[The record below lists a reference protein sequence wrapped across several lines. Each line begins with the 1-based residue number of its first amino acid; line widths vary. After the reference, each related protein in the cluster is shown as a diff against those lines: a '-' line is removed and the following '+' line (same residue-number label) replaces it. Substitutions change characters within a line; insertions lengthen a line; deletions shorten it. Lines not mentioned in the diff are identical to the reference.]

1 MDTLQ
6 TKIQDPY
13 LKPVLISGLLIVFLS
28 VLFSPAIFLWALI
41 AGFLAVRLAQKKSK
55 DLLPLMDAVLLGLF
69 SGLVGGALLNLIIV
83 FTFSS
88 FDSQRLLVSMI
99 EKNWPSDMVK
109 VPNIQELIPSLLLF
123 VSLLVFLISS
133 LLSALGGLLG
143 VVIKNR
149 ANQK

>member
-6 TKIQDPY
+6 TKTQDPY

-41 AGFLAVRLAQKKSK
+41 AGFLADRLAQKKSK